1 MKYADV
7 TELEQFL
14 AANPDTQVL
23 ELLMPDISGILRAKR
38 IHRSEFLRLFK
49 GDFLTP
55 RSAPLLGAK
64 GDWYDEI
71 PLSELGGDPDQI
83 ILPVTGTLAPVPWY
97 DSPVAQVMVA
107 YTQDNGELDWVDPR
121 QPLSNVLSRFAA
133 DGLAATVATELE
145 FYLLA
150 NANDTRPV
158 PLKGNIPG
166 TILEQ
171 EGIQYCMADDLF
183 DCDAF
188 LNDVRIAS
196 D

>member
-83 ILPVTGTLAPVPWY
+83 ILPVTGTLAAVPWY
-97 DSPVAQVMVA
+97 DSPVH
-107 YTQDNGELDWVDPR
+107 
-121 QPLSNVLSRFAA
+121 
-133 DGLAATVATELE
+133 
-145 FYLLA
+145 
-150 NANDTRPV
+150 
-158 PLKGNIPG
+158 K
-166 TILEQ
+166 
-171 EGIQYCMADDLF
+171 
-183 DCDAF
+183 
-188 LNDVRIAS
+188 
-196 D
+196 